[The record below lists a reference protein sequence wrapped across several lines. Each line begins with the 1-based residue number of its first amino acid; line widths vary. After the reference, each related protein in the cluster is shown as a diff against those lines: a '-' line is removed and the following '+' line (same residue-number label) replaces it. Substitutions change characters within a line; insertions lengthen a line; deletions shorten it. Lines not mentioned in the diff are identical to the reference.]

1 MAFTVADAVAAAGV
15 GNPWERAQDLDGAD
29 PDAIV
34 EMAGG
39 FAAAAGH
46 ARTAMTLA
54 GKADPVTAE
63 SYLVDRVSVYDA
75 AAAGAATKQAL
86 GDGGEH
92 PEQIARI
99 LTSVAGHLSRT
110 QAGVRTAI
118 AELDAQLRGISD
130 NSAQLTAVSG
140 STDPAAVAAAERVL
154 FDRAVAAIRAHGG
167 RINTLIAD
175 YEGVLR
181 SRTGSIASFG
191 YAASPSDSDEG
202 TGGGPVE
209 PIPTVPG
216 DGQPLRLD
224 EMDRIRRE
232 YQVSD
237 DPDGMRDWEPS
248 GFTGWLADT
257 FGDDFEPVH
266 VTASEARLLD
276 ELGPFDLK
284 ALNSSHD
291 DAFAEADRR
300 FPSQAPDPRRNDD
313 HNDAFRHAYWN
324 ALMTRN
330 IGEDFAHDYGYAHE
344 RVRGNT
350 PNREAMDLYNN
361 TVGQRIAAY
370 NPFASEEELADLVES
385 AVRNGEMVVLYAEG
399 NLVPS
404 NQVQPDQTGHEPAN
418 APGLPG
424 KDPEWRT
431 ES

>member
-1 MAFTVADAVAAAGV
+1 MAFTVAEAVAAAGV
-15 GNPWERAQDLDGAD
+15 GSPWDRAQDLGGAD

-46 ARTAMTLA
+46 ARTAMAIA
-54 GKADPVTAE
+54 GWADPVTAE
-63 SYLVDRVSVYDA
+63 SYLVDRVPVHDDA
-75 AAAGAATKQAL
+75 AAAAATRQAL

-99 LTSVAGHLSRT
+99 LTSVAGDLSRT
-110 QAGVRTAI
+110 QAGVQTEI
-118 AELDAQLRGISD
+118 AQLDAQLRAVSEA
-130 NSAQLTAVSG
+130 SAQLTVASG
-140 STDPAAVAAAERVL
+140 STAPAQVAAAEQVL
-154 FDRAVAAIRAHGG
+154 FDRAVAAIRDHGG
-167 RINTLIAD
+167 RINTLMAD
-175 YEGVLR
+175 YEEVLR

-191 YAASPSDSDEG
+191 YAASPSDPGS
-202 TGGGPVE
+202 GGGPAE
-209 PIPTVPG
+209 PVPTVPG
-216 DGQPLRLD
+216 DGQSLRRD

-237 DPDGMRDWEPS
+237 DPDGLQDWEPG
-248 GFTGWLADT
+248 GFNGWLADN
-257 FGDDFEPVH
+257 FGGDPDPVR

-276 ELGPFDLK
+276 DLGPFDLR
-284 ALNSSHD
+284 ALNSSRD
-291 DAFAEADRR
+291 DAFSVADRR
-300 FPSQAPDPRRNDD
+300 FPSEAETLRNDD

-344 RVRGNT
+344 RVPRNT

-370 NPFASEEELADLVES
+370 NPFASEEELANMVES
-385 AVRNGEMVVLYAEG
+385 AVRNGEMVVLDQEG

-404 NQVQPDQTGHEPAN
+404 NQVQPDQTGHEPDD

-424 KDPEWRT
+424 HDPEWRT